1 MMLRPPSPPLSLPL
15 PQVRVWQYAAA
26 EASWKPERLA
36 QELVHK
42 ARGLMKITK
51 GLGEALEVVSR
62 ADVVL
67 GEL

>member
-1 MMLRPPSPPLSLPL
+1 MQLVARKLPAK
-15 PQVRVWQYAAA
+15 RFT
-26 EASWKPERLA
+26 A
-36 QELVHK
+36 QELGHK
-42 ARGLMKITK
+42 ARDLMKITK